1 MKMKKI
7 YIYAMMSAA
16 SIFGLGSCSSFLE
29 QSSPS
34 VFTPDVTYGDVDMT
48 YKVLMG
54 VYSKFNEDATYS
66 QYLGIILNCQSD
78 SEIRSFTAG
87 APASDDGRGVTNY
100 MPATDG
106 SSSMVSKTVEALYAA
121 IERANGLIEGI
132 EGASLYGSKHS
143 DIVTM
148 HGEAIALRAQ
158 CYRDLIRLLG
168 DVPFKME
175 ATKPDLSNVYLP
187 KTDRFAIM
195 ETLIGQLLQY
205 ADELPWRQDTPERI
219 SQGYARGLCA
229 QLALMRAGWNF
240 STDGEWVEPRADA
253 KDWYKIA
260 MEQTK
265 IVMDEGGYYLTE
277 ATAQYSGFE
286 NLWRTICSRQYVTN
300 EVLYEIGFILSRS
313 SEFGYTIGP
322 RLRTTTTAYGYAT
335 QGQILTTIDMF
346 YSYHPDDTRRP
357 ISVYATEFRDIS
369 DTGDY
374 TNGVTSKTGISE
386 YMISNPSEFRVGK
399 WNTMWMPSDF
409 ASASYAANTKVGTG
423 VNYPMMRYSDI
434 LLMFAEASYMYNEA
448 VTDEARNALYTVR
461 HRAIPTMN
469 EADFAAYL
477 STKDFLKAVKDER
490 RWELLGEGSRKWDL
504 VRWGDLETA
513 MKTMK
518 NNCLALVG
526 LTGTGITAYQFEFK
540 TRRVNGET
548 VDRVVPKNVYYKYDD
563 NNEMMLDVNYDYE
576 RTKLPGAEY
585 FQSATGGLWFW
596 DDQGEQRGVVKDDV
610 SKKKYQCF
618 VQDVASGLERTDY
631 GAYYCPFYPVPSS
644 MIRDYNGL
652 LKQDYGF
659 PN

>member
-1 MKMKKI
+1 MKMKKV
-7 YIYAMMSAA
+7 YICAMMSAV
-16 SIFGLGSCSSFLE
+16 SLFGLGSCSSFLE

-34 VFTPDVTYGDVDMT
+34 VFTPDVTYEDVDMT

-54 VYSKFNEDATYS
+54 VYSKFTEDATYS

-87 APASDDGRGVTNY
+87 APASDDGRGTTNY

-106 SSSMVSKTVEALYAA
+106 SSSMVSKTAAALYEA
-121 IERANGLIEGI
+121 IERANVLIEGI
-132 EGASLYGSKHS
+132 EGSSLYASGHS
-143 DIVTM
+143 DVVAM

-168 DVPFKME
+168 DVPFKVE
-175 ATKPDLSNVYLP
+175 ATKTDLSNVYLP
-187 KTDRFAIM
+187 KTDRFVIM
-195 ETLIGQLLQY
+195 ERLIEQLLQY
-205 ADELPWRQDTPERI
+205 AGELPWRQDTPERI

-240 STDGEWVEPRADA
+240 STAGEWEAPRDDA
-253 KDWYKIA
+253 KDWHKIA

-265 IVMDEGGYYLTE
+265 IVIDEGGYFLTE
-277 ATAQYSGFE
+277 GTAQYSGFE
-286 NLWRTICSRQYVTN
+286 NLWRTVCQRQYVAN
-300 EVLYEIGFILSRS
+300 EVLYEVGFILSRS

-346 YSYHPDDTRRP
+346 YSYHPEDTRLP
-357 ISVYATEFRDIS
+357 VSVYATEFRDIS
-369 DTGDY
+369 DTGEY

-386 YMISNPSEFRVGK
+386 YMISNPSEFRIGK

-409 ASASYAANTKVGTG
+409 ASASYAANTKTGTG

-434 LLMFAEASYMYNEA
+434 LLASYMYNGA
-448 VTDEARNALYTVR
+448 VTSEARNALYAVR
-461 HRAIPTMN
+461 HRAIPTMT
-469 EADFAAYL
+469 EADFAAYIGG
-477 STKDFLKAVKDER
+477 KDFLKAIKDER
-490 RWELLGEGSRKWDL
+490 RWEFLGEGSRKWDL
-504 VRWGDLETA
+504 VRWGELHTA
-513 MKTMK
+513 IQTMK

-526 LTGTGITAYQFEFK
+526 LTDGVTPYQFEFK

-548 VDRVVPKNVYYKYDD
+548 VERVVPKNVYYKYDD

-596 DDQGEQRGVVKDDV
+596 DDKGDPRAVVTDAV

-618 VQDVASGLERTDY
+618 ISDIASGLFREDY
-631 GAYYCPFYPVPSS
+631 GALYCPFYPIPSN

>member
-1 MKMKKI
+1 
-7 YIYAMMSAA
+7 
-16 SIFGLGSCSSFLE
+16 
-29 QSSPS
+29 
-34 VFTPDVTYGDVDMT
+34 
-48 YKVLMG
+48 
-54 VYSKFNEDATYS
+54 
-66 QYLGIILNCQSD
+66 
-78 SEIRSFTAG
+78 
-87 APASDDGRGVTNY
+87 
-100 MPATDG
+100 
-106 SSSMVSKTVEALYAA
+106 MVSKTAAALYEA
-121 IERANGLIEGI
+121 IERANVLIEGI
-132 EGASLYGSKHS
+132 EGSSLYASGHS
-143 DIVTM
+143 DVVAM

-168 DVPFKME
+168 DVPFKVE
-175 ATKPDLSNVYLP
+175 ATKTDLSNVYLP
-187 KTDRFAIM
+187 KTDRFVIM
-195 ETLIGQLLQY
+195 ERLIEQLLQY
-205 ADELPWRQDTPERI
+205 AGELPWRQDTPERI

-240 STDGEWVEPRADA
+240 STAGEWEAPRDDA
-253 KDWYKIA
+253 KDWHKIA

-265 IVMDEGGYYLTE
+265 IVIDEGGYFLTE
-277 ATAQYSGFE
+277 GTAQYSGFE
-286 NLWRTICSRQYVTN
+286 NLWRTVCQRQYVAN
-300 EVLYEIGFILSRS
+300 EVLYEVGFILSRS

-346 YSYHPDDTRRP
+346 YSYHPEDTRLP
-357 ISVYATEFRDIS
+357 VSVYATEFRDIS
-369 DTGDY
+369 DTGEY

-386 YMISNPSEFRVGK
+386 YMISNPSEFRIGK

-409 ASASYAANTKVGTG
+409 ASASYAANTKTGTG

-434 LLMFAEASYMYNEA
+434 LLMFAEASYMYNGA
-448 VTDEARNALYTVR
+448 VTSEARNALFAVR
-461 HRAIPTMN
+461 HRAIPTMT
-469 EADFAAYL
+469 EADFAAYIGG
-477 STKDFLKAVKDER
+477 KDFLKAIKDER
-490 RWELLGEGSRKWDL
+490 RWEFLGEGSRKWDL
-504 VRWGDLETA
+504 VRWGELHTA
-513 MKTMK
+513 IQTMK

-526 LTGTGITAYQFEFK
+526 LTDGVTPYQFEFK

-548 VDRVVPKNVYYKYDD
+548 VERVVPKNVYYKYDD

-596 DDQGEQRGVVKDDV
+596 DDKGDPRAVVTDAV

-618 VQDVASGLERTDY
+618 ISDIASGLFREDY
-631 GAYYCPFYPVPSS
+631 GALYCPFYPIPSN